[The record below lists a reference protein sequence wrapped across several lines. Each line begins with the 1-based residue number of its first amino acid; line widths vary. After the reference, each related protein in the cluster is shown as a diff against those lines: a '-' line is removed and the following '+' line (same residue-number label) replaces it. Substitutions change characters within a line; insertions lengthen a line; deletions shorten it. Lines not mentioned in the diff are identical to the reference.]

1 MSDSDSEPELS
12 SAALDALKQFYTD
25 KESRQK
31 AFEDLKAVAED
42 DFSSGNP
49 AKSLKYPLSME
60 AFTEDW
66 NASQFWYTDSTATTL
81 AKQLLENCTAETNIC
96 VLSAPSVFLQV
107 KNLLNEW
114 DGIKARPAQITL
126 LEFDTRFGVFGK
138 EFQFYDFKYPTKLP
152 AELKAQFDVIIIDP
166 PFLSEDCQTKT
177 ALTVR
182 WLAKRWEKEEL
193 RLIACT
199 GERMEGLIHKLYSKV
214 GVRTTDFVVEHAKG
228 LSNEFRCYANFECGE
243 WGLLE

>member
-1 MSDSDSEPELS
+1 
-12 SAALDALKQFYTD
+12 
-25 KESRQK
+25 
-31 AFEDLKAVAED
+31 
-42 DFSSGNP
+42 
-49 AKSLKYPLSME
+49 ME

-66 NASQFWYTDSTATTL
+66 NASQFWYTDSTATSL
-81 AKQLLENCTAETNIC
+81 AKQLLENCTPETRIC
-96 VLSAPSVFLQV
+96 VLSAPSVFLQL

-114 DGIKARPAQITL
+114 PEGKVRPAQITL

-138 EFQFYDFKYPTKLP
+138 GEFQFYDFKFPTKLP
-152 AELKAQFDVIIIDP
+152 AELRGVFDVIIIDP

-182 WLAKRWEKEEL
+182 WLARSWEREGLK
-193 RLIACT
+193 LIACT

-228 LSNEFRCYANFECGE
+228 LSNEFRCYANFECGK
-243 WGLLE
+243 WRLLNGLEGSEQTV